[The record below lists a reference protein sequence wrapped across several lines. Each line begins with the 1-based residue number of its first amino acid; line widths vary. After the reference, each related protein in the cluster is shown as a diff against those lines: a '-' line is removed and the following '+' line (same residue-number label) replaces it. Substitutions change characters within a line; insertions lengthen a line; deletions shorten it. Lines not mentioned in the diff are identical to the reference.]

1 MRLVFFLALLL
12 VPRLVVASTD
22 ASSTNAPAPTPPRA
36 ASTGKLSK
44 SAQTAQQLQA
54 ALDQLT
60 KSNRDLLDLLK
71 QQQAV
76 LQDMEFEHRQQ
87 GRQITSLEERLTDA
101 LQENTQLQTKVAT
114 LEAEAAVR
122 PAGAPEP
129 PPVSAPAAMAPVA
142 AAPPTNAAPVI
153 EQPPPPPESYLPPAD
168 SDGPPGTKSWHRL
181 FTLKGEDG
189 KKTDL
194 FPIQGHVWRVVW
206 HNQDKPGDH
215 FKNTSGLFINAFPK
229 DDTIPQRVCGKV
241 GTATDSTQLQGP
253 GNYYLQ
259 IDASG
264 GSWELAVEDYH

>member
-1 MRLVFFLALLL
+1 MRLAFFLALFL
-12 VPRLVVASTD
+12 VPRLAVASTN
-22 ASSTNAPAPTPPRA
+22 ASSTNAPAQTPPRS
-36 ASTGKLSK
+36 ASAGKLSK

-87 GRQITSLEERLTDA
+87 GRQIVSLEERLTETM
-101 LQENTQLQTKVAT
+101 QENTQLQNKVTT
-114 LEAEAAVR
+114 LEAAATVR
-122 PAGAPEP
+122 PADAPEP
-129 PPVSAPAAMAPVA
+129 PPVSAPEATAPVA
-142 AAPPTNAAPVI
+142 AAPRTNAAPIV
-153 EQPPPPPESYLPPAD
+153 EPPPPPPESYLPPAD
-168 SDGPPGTKSWHRL
+168 SDGPPGTRSWHRL
-181 FTLKGEDG
+181 FALKGVDG

-194 FPIQGHVWRVVW
+194 FSIQGHVWRVVW
-206 HNQDKPGDH
+206 HNQDKPGGH

-241 GTATDSTQLQGP
+241 GTATDSTELLGP
-253 GNYYLQ
+253 GNYFLQ

-264 GSWELAVEDYH
+264 GSWELAVEDFH